1 MYYWNYNYTRFQSNQ
16 EYDENNQ
23 PLYSEIS
30 DNQLQDFI
38 HKAQTQNCQIVN
50 GSDNKPMLKPI
61 VLSDEQILMNLRNQ
75 REVECF
81 PIINRGKLWYDKLTT
96 EQIAELNKWY
106 NAWLDVTETRIIP
119 TKPSWLI

>member
-38 HKAQTQNCQIVN
+38 YKAQTQNCQIVN

-61 VLSDEQILMNLRNQ
+61 VLSNEQILMNLRNQ

-81 PIINRGKLWYDKLTT
+81 PIINRGKLWYDNLTT

-106 NAWLDVTETRIIP
+106 NAWLDVTETKVIP
-119 TKPSWLI
+119 NKPNWLV

>member
-38 HKAQTQNCQIVN
+38 YKAQTQNCQIVN

-81 PIINRGKLWYDKLTT
+81 HIINRGKLWYDTLTT
-96 EQIAELNKWY
+96 EQVTELDEWY
-106 NAWLDVTETRIIP
+106 KAWLDVTETRVIP

>member
-38 HKAQTQNCQIVN
+38 YKAQTQNCQIVN

-81 PIINRGKLWYDKLTT
+81 PIINRGKLWYDTLTT
-96 EQIAELNKWY
+96 EQVTELDEWY
-106 NAWLDVTETRIIP
+106 NAWLDVTKTKVIP
-119 TKPSWLI
+119 NKPNWLV

>member
-38 HKAQTQNCQIVN
+38 YKAQTQNCQIVN

-81 PIINRGKLWYDKLTT
+81 PIINRGKLWYDNLTT
-96 EQIAELNKWY
+96 KQIAELNEWY
-106 NAWLDVTETRIIP
+106 NAWLDVTETKVIP
-119 TKPSWLI
+119 NKPNWLV

>member
-23 PLYSEIS
+23 PLYSEVS

-38 HKAQTQNCQIVN
+38 YKAQTQNCQIVN
-50 GSDNKPMLKPI
+50 GSDNRPMLKPI

-81 PIINRGKLWYDKLTT
+81 PIINRGKLWYDTLTT
-96 EQIAELNKWY
+96 EQVTELNEWY
-106 NAWLDVTETRIIP
+106 NAWLDVTETKVIP

>member
-16 EYDENNQ
+16 EYDKNNQ

-38 HKAQTQNCQIVN
+38 YKAQTQNCQIVN
-50 GSDNKPMLKPI
+50 GLNNRPVLKPI

-81 PIINRGKLWYDKLTT
+81 PIINRGKLWYDTLTT
-96 EQIAELNKWY
+96 EQVTELNEWY

>member
-30 DNQLQDFI
+30 DNQLKDFI
-38 HKAQTQNCQIVN
+38 YKARTQNCQIVN

-61 VLSDEQILMNLRNQ
+61 VLSNEQILMNLRNQ

-81 PIINRGKLWYDKLTT
+81 PIINRGKLWYDNLTP
-96 EQIAELNKWY
+96 EQIAELDEWY
-106 NAWLDVTETRIIP
+106 NAWLDVTETKVIP
-119 TKPSWLI
+119 NKPNWLV

>member
-38 HKAQTQNCQIVN
+38 YKAQTQNCQIVN

-75 REVECF
+75 REAECF
-81 PIINRGKLWYDKLTT
+81 PIINRGKLWYDNLTT
-96 EQIAELNKWY
+96 EQIAELNEWY
-106 NAWLDVTETRIIP
+106 NAWLDVTETKVIP
-119 TKPSWLI
+119 TRPSWLI

>member
-38 HKAQTQNCQIVN
+38 YKAQTQNCQIVN

-81 PIINRGKLWYDKLTT
+81 PIINRGKLWYDNLTT
-96 EQIAELNKWY
+96 KQVTELNEWY
-106 NAWLDVTETRIIP
+106 NAWLDVTKTKVIP
-119 TKPSWLI
+119 NKPNWLV

>member
-23 PLYSEIS
+23 PLYLEIS

-38 HKAQTQNCQIVN
+38 YKAQTQNCQIVN
-50 GSDNKPMLKPI
+50 GSDNKPVLKPI
-61 VLSDEQILMNLRNQ
+61 ILSDEQILMNLRNQ

-81 PIINRGKLWYDKLTT
+81 HIINRGKLWYDTLTT
-96 EQIAELNKWY
+96 EQVAELDEWY
-106 NAWLDVTETRIIP
+106 KAWLDVTKTKVIP
-119 TKPSWLI
+119 NKPNWLV

>member
-38 HKAQTQNCQIVN
+38 YKAQTQNCQIVN

-81 PIINRGKLWYDKLTT
+81 HIINRGKLWYDNLTT

-106 NAWLDVTETRIIP
+106 NAWLDVTETKVIP
-119 TKPSWLI
+119 NKPNWLV

>member
-23 PLYSEIS
+23 PLYSEVS

-38 HKAQTQNCQIVN
+38 YKAQTQNCQIVN

-61 VLSDEQILMNLRNQ
+61 VLSDEQVLMNLRSQ

-81 PIINRGKLWYDKLTT
+81 PIINRGKLWYDNLT
-96 EQIAELNKWY
+96 ESQLIELKEWY
-106 NAWLDVTETRIIP
+106 NAWLDVTETKVIP
-119 TKPSWLI
+119 TRPSWLI

>member
-38 HKAQTQNCQIVN
+38 YKAQTQNCQIVN

-61 VLSDEQILMNLRNQ
+61 VLSNEQILMNLRNQ

-81 PIINRGKLWYDKLTT
+81 PVINRGKLWYDNLTT

-106 NAWLDVTETRIIP
+106 NAWLDVTETKVIP
-119 TKPSWLI
+119 NKPNWLV